1 MNKKNQVDIILPT
14 FNSEKSITNTINS
27 IINQSFKNW
36 RIIIVDDASTDRT
49 KSITKIFYE
58 KLIKKKKIILII
70 NHINKGQ
77 SYCRN
82 VGIKYS
88 KSKFIAF
95 IDSDDLWFKKKL
107 EKQIKFMIK
116 KNYFFTYTDYKVL
129 KNNKSYNIYTPSN
142 FNLVK
147 FVRNTSIATSTMI
160 ICREVITTLFPN
172 KIRLCEDYFFKCALL
187 KKNYAFKCPNVLA
200 KYLVRKDSLQ
210 SSRIRVLL
218 AVWKINKNFNK
229 MNIFMNLLS
238 IIFISLNSINKYG
251 FR

>member
-1 MNKKNQVDIILPT
+1 M
-14 FNSEKSITNTINS
+14 
-27 IINQSFKNW
+27 
-36 RIIIVDDASTDRT
+36 
-49 KSITKIFYE
+49 
-58 KLIKKKKIILII
+58 
-70 NHINKGQ
+70 
-77 SYCRN
+77 
-82 VGIKYS
+82 
-88 KSKFIAF
+88 
-95 IDSDDLWFKKKL
+95 WFKKKL

-187 KKNYAFKCPNVLA
+187 KKIYAFKCPNVLA

-218 AVWKINKNFNK
+218 AVWKINKNFNQ

-238 IIFISLNSINKYG
+238 IIFISLNSIKKYG
-251 FR
+251 LR